1 MRSAPCTAVAFCVAL
16 LALFC
21 STAVRADDDANL
33 DGGWREAVLAVNVNG
48 LISAQDVIAL
58 RDPSDA
64 LWLADSDFARLR
76 LHLPKATQHVSNGRR
91 YFPVSALSGARV
103 QFDDA
108 HSAVSITVQPETFEG
123 SNLLLS
129 GGGPRPPLTSSS
141 TGAFLNYQLFGQTG
155 NYGGAGLFSAY
166 SELGIFSPAGLLDN
180 TALETLQHGTDRFER
195 LSTTFSHDFS
205 DALETL
211 RLGDAISVPGSW
223 AEAVRFAGLQFG
235 TNYGIRPDLVTTPLL
250 AATGTAVVPS
260 TVDVFVNGRPLGSTE
275 VPAGPFVINQ
285 VPAMTG
291 AGDVSIVV
299 RNAAGQEQVMNVP
312 FYSAAVMLQ
321 PGLSTWDVDIG
332 PVREN
337 YGIESDDYG
346 RLMAAATWR
355 HGFTSTLTGEVHAE
369 ALHDGPQA
377 AGIDIAQQLGHWA
390 VVTLDLAAGGQS
402 ANSGVQGGP
411 AQPASSG
418 SYGALGIQHVDGR
431 FSFVLQGE
439 LASSGFRDVG
449 DYGSFGLT
457 PRDRSIAQASWNM
470 GARGSILVAYVD
482 QINFNDTRQNNLGV
496 TYQIS
501 LGRATLSANLSRTTG
516 ETSDTNVSVFF
527 ILPLDGRHT
536 ATTQFRY
543 DNTLPSPNGALVQTL
558 QKSLP
563 LGPGDGY
570 LLSAGTDGSYQAQ
583 YTRQMDDITLEAQA
597 ARYAGASAE
606 NLTASG
612 ALVLM
617 DGDVHAARTIS
628 DSFAT
633 VEVGGI
639 PGMTVYQDNQPIA
652 TTDANGVALVPYL
665 RSFDVNRLS
674 VDPLQLPLDASVN
687 NPQVAVVP
695 PYRSGILVRF
705 PVKREH
711 SGVFKLRQADGTVVP
726 SGAVVK
732 FQGDEFPVGLDGLAY
747 VTGYDHGTS
756 GVVLWNGG
764 QCSFRL
770 PPPPAN
776 DPQPDLGTIDCR
788 NSP

>member
-16 LALFC
+16 LAFC
-21 STAVRADDDANL
+21 STAVRADDVANL
-33 DGGWREAVLAVNVNG
+33 DGGWREAVLAVHVNG
-48 LISAQDVIAL
+48 VISAQDVIAL
-58 RDPSDA
+58 RDPDDA

-76 LHLPKATQHVSNGRR
+76 LHLPKATPHVSNGRH

-108 HSAVSITVQPETFEG
+108 HSAVNITVQPEAFEG

-129 GGGPRPPLTSSS
+129 GGGPRPPLTSSG

-155 NYGGAGLFSAY
+155 NYGGAGVFSAY

-180 TALETLQHGTDRFER
+180 TALETLQHGTDSFER

-285 VPAMTG
+285 VPTMTG

-402 ANSGVQGGP
+402 ANYGVQGGP

-439 LASSGFRDVG
+439 FASSGFRDVG

-457 PRDRSIAQASWNM
+457 PRDRDIAQASWNM
-470 GARGSILVAYVD
+470 GARGSILVADVD

-496 TYQIS
+496 TYQKN
-501 LGRATLSANLSRTTG
+501 LGRGTLSVNLSRTTG

-527 ILPLDGRHT
+527 SLPLDGRHT
-536 ATTQFRY
+536 ASTQFRY
-543 DNTLPSPNGALVQTL
+543 DNTLPGPDGALVQTL

-597 ARYAGASAE
+597 ARYAGESAE

-612 ALVLM
+612 ALVFM
-617 DGDVHAARTIS
+617 DGEVHAARTIS

-705 PVKREH
+705 PVKRER

-747 VTGYDHGTS
+747 VTGYDHGTR
-756 GVVLWNGG
+756 GVALWNGG

-770 PPPPAN
+770 PPPPAD